1 MGQAQNPNLPEDAAT
16 SGPTFPLNVNQ
27 AKKHFRIS
35 LFSKAV
41 MKKKKIKLESQ
52 ILILKKLN
60 AYVSHALWGRIK
72 IKPPY
77 QQGSLHASIK
87 PLFTKPISLFLFTL
101 RSVKKNNTHF
111 CSTT

>member
-41 MKKKKIKLESQ
+41 MKKKNQIGESDSYSKEVKCLC
-52 ILILKKLN
+52 I
-60 AYVSHALWGRIK
+60 SC
-72 IKPPY
+72 
-77 QQGSLHASIK
+77 SLGEDKNQTSLSTRKSACKHKA
-87 PLFTKPISLFLFTL
+87 PI
-101 RSVKKNNTHF
+101 H
-111 CSTT
+111 